1 MEFFNKKQD
10 VIDLQLTS
18 YGKQLLS
25 RGLFKPV
32 FYSFSDDGVI
42 YDNRWVTG
50 SNHTRFPDSQQSH
63 IETRIQEETPR
74 LKTQARKVGA
84 EKAVFNSFTSHEV
97 DDTLKDFV
105 EATNQAD
112 FFEKLQKINM
122 KAGFA
127 ESEKLLTNLLG
138 TKSFQNNFNPA
149 WNALVYNGEISGSAP
164 NYKKN
169 NVFAPV
175 PQLNCT
181 LTDVAYRMSTGYD
194 PYEVLSKPKNVQEGM
209 ENYSNI
215 LEFGGETQEFGQD
228 GVFFQSVGVSG
239 EYDSFFDAKQ
249 AKKDGTFFI
258 EKDFLFLS
266 LEEANVDFSR
276 ENFMIEIFEVTT
288 IDETGDGEE
297 ELEKLFFRDE
307 TVSPQDIELSNLDY
321 LSGKSVE
328 SIFNIEVDNEINSQ
342 LGCYLI
348 GKDEKVKKQS
358 LYVSNVFDCE
368 DRAEEQRTSI
378 DPYSNLPE
386 VDVGEIC

>member
-32 FYSFSDDGVI
+32 FYAFSDDGVM
-42 YDNRWVTG
+42 YDAQWMTG
-50 SNHTRFPDSQQSH
+50 SSGDSQQSD

-84 EKAVFNSFTSHEV
+84 EKAVFNSFTSYEAL
-97 DDTLKDFV
+97 DTLQDLTEIVDLGNLILNLDKV
-105 EATNQAD
+105 
-112 FFEKLQKINM
+112 NM
-122 KAGFA
+122 KNGFA

-138 TKSFQNNFNPA
+138 TKTFQNNLNPA
-149 WNALVYNGEISGSAP
+149 WNALFYNGEIASSTE

-169 NVFAPV
+169 NVFAPI

-181 LTDVAYRMSTGYD
+181 LTDVGYRMASQYN
-194 PYEVLSKPKNVQEGM
+194 PFEVLSKPKNVEEGM
-209 ENYSNI
+209 KKYSSVI
-215 LEFGGETQEFGQD
+215 ETGGETQEAGQN

-239 EYDSFFDAKQ
+239 KYFNASDAEEG
-249 AKKDGTFFI
+249 KKDGTFFI
-258 EKDFLFLS
+258 EKDFLLLS
-266 LEEANVDFSR
+266 LEEANVDFTR

-288 IDETGDGEE
+288 TDTSGSGEE

-307 TVSPQDIELSNLDY
+307 TMDPQDIEASNLKQ
-321 LSGKSVE
+321 LSGKAIE
-328 SIFNIEVDNEINSQ
+328 SIFNIEVDDEINSQ

-386 VDVGEIC
+386 VNVGEIC

>member
-50 SNHTRFPDSQQSH
+50 SNNTRFSDSQQSVT
-63 IETRIQEETPR
+63 ETRIQEETPR
-74 LKTQARKVGA
+74 LKTQARKVGS
-84 EKAVFNSFTSHEV
+84 ERAVFNSFGSFESFDTVEDLIGATSFLDV
-97 DDTLKDFV
+97 I
-105 EATNQAD
+105 
-112 FFEKLQKINM
+112 LQLESINM
-122 KAGFA
+122 KTGFA

-138 TKSFQNNFNPA
+138 TKSFQNNLNPA
-149 WNALVYNGEISGSAP
+149 WNALFYNGEITESAA

-181 LTDVAYRMSTGYD
+181 LVDVGYRMSTGYD
-194 PYEVLSKPKNVQEGM
+194 PYEVLSKPKNVQKGM
-209 ENYSNI
+209 ENYSNVS
-215 LEFGGETQEFGQD
+215 EFGGETQEFGQD
-228 GVFFQSVGVSG
+228 GVFFQSVGVAGKYNSVFEAEQG
-239 EYDSFFDAKQ
+239 
-249 AKKDGTFFI
+249 KKNGTFFI

-266 LEEANVDFSR
+266 LEEANVDFTR

-297 ELEKLFFRDE
+297 ELERLFFRDE
-307 TVSPQDIELSNLDY
+307 TVNPQDIELSNLDY

-328 SIFNIEVDNEINSQ
+328 SIFNIEVDSEINSQ
-342 LGCYLI
+342 LGCYLV

-368 DRAEEQRTSI
+368 DKSEEQRTSI

-386 VDVGEIC
+386 VNVGEIC